1 MTHEEMEKI
10 DERLSR
16 QEAAFYL
23 SLAKEAQSSREM
35 ARVVWDASGLLEV
48 TEVGIKPAKWLKSKH
63 RTVPVPE
70 GWDLSSELEKI
81 NSMEF
86 SKLRNELET
95 FLRM

>member
-1 MTHEEMEKI
+1 MKNLEEI
-10 DERLSR
+10 DLLLSK
-16 QEAAFYL
+16 QETSFYL
-23 SLAKEAQSSREM
+23 GLARKAQSSHEM